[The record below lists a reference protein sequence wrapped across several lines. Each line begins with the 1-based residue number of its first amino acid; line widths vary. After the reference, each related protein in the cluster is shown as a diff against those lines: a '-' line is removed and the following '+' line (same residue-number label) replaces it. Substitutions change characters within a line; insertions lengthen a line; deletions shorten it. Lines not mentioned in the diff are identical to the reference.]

1 MRKSGVYEKRHIDL
15 LGELSTALEAK
26 LSGKV
31 GAVMVFLGVAREE
44 GESSKK
50 VAKLV
55 MESYEEHANK
65 AIARI
70 CSEVKKKFK
79 VSFVLIYHLLGEF
92 RTGEPVVLVIVGGA
106 RREGVFSAIGEAV
119 RRYKTEP
126 ALFKKEVY
134 IDGTHEWIH

>member
-1 MRKSGVYEKRHIDL
+1 MRKSGVYKRENIVL
-15 LGELSTALEAK
+15 LDELHGALKAE
-26 LSGKV
+26 LSGKI
-31 GAVMVFLGVAREE
+31 GAVMVFLGVAREK
-44 GESSKK
+44 GKAKKK
-50 VAKLV
+50 VTKLI
-55 MESYEEHANK
+55 MESYEENANK

-70 CSEVKKKFK
+70 CREVKRKFE

-106 RREGVFSAIGEAV
+106 RRKGVFSAIEEAV

-134 IDGTHEWIH
+134 VDETYEWIS